1 MLGLGARFSCYFH
14 FHRARHKIY
23 MWKLFVNG
31 KIFAHGKIKSGRK
44 SLKKKNRPEEEKKGS
59 LCQVKN
65 KIILWKRLVLAEL
78 HAGFQNSNNEV
89 AVQPKFAIHYVKK
102 KVFFS
107 LCKYQPW
114 NKNIKNRVEFNFR
127 CLAPQLILRFFHF
140 CRGFF
145 LCLWQL
151 CSLLCRPPQ
160 RSKRSKLK
168 KKVSA
173 MGYFSRA
180 ILIHCHDAR
189 RFRGPIG
196 LRFQEAR

>member
-1 MLGLGARFSCYFH
+1 MLGLGAQFH
-14 FHRARHKIY
+14 IIFTSIAHVTKFTRGSS
-23 MWKLFVNG
+23 LFME
-31 KIFAHGKIKSGRK
+31 K
-44 SLKKKNRPEEEKKGS
+44 SLLMEKSKVEESPWKKNRPEEEKKGS

-89 AVQPKFAIHYVKK
+89 AVQPKFAIHDVKK

-140 CRGFF
+140 CHGFF

-173 MGYFSRA
+173 VGYFSRA
-180 ILIHCHDAR
+180 ILIHRHDAR

>member
-1 MLGLGARFSCYFH
+1 MKSQSNPNLPYMML
-14 FHRARHKIY
+14 
-23 MWKLFVNG
+23 
-31 KIFAHGKIKSGRK
+31 
-44 SLKKKNRPEEEKKGS
+44 
-59 LCQVKN
+59 
-65 KIILWKRLVLAEL
+65 
-78 HAGFQNSNNEV
+78 
-89 AVQPKFAIHYVKK
+89 KK

-168 KKVSA
+168 KKCLQWVTFPGQSWSIVITPGGSVVLLVCGFRRRDNRDLEQSGRQRQGRLRLKNLIRISKMAAWFTVSYGA
-173 MGYFSRA
+173 T
-180 ILIHCHDAR
+180 
-189 RFRGPIG
+189 PQ
-196 LRFQEAR
+196 LRHNVEKKRWVSNGN